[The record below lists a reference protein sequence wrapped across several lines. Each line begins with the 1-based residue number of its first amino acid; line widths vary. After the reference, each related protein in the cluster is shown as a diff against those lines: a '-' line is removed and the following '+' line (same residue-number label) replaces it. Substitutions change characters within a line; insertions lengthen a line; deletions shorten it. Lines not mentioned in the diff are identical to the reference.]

1 MIDRIADLRA
11 KARRATSVLWL
22 AMLVFGFAIIG
33 EGLLVL
39 VLWGVGEPAIG
50 PFVFSDF
57 YWPVVVPLCLA
68 ILVHK
73 GRRKAAEVGATYRY
87 MRVAVAIAVVMC
99 VAAVV
104 PLVALAV
111 DQRVSWMLPGGDP
124 GAVPRCVL
132 AVGLLVLASL
142 ERRWGAAFV
151 TVVVSVLIGGLWFT
165 TGMLNVVGT
174 KAELLPL
181 FASVVAAH
189 LVVPGLMLLSSRE
202 VAT

>member
-11 KARRATSVLWL
+11 KARRATSVLCP

-68 ILVHK
+68 VLVHK

-87 MRVAVAIAVVMC
+87 MRAAVAIAVVIC

-111 DQRVSWMLPGGDP
+111 DQRVSWVLPGGDP

-151 TVVVSVLIGGLWFT
+151 WSTNPTS
-165 TGMLNVVGT
+165 
-174 KAELLPL
+174 
-181 FASVVAAH
+181 
-189 LVVPGLMLLSSRE
+189 
-202 VAT
+202 